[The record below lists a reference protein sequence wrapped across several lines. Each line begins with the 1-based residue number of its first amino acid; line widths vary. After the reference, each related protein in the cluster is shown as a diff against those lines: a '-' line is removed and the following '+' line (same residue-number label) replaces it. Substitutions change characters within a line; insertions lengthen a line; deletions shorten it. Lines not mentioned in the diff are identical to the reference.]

1 MTRLVTIS
9 LNTARQFGRLLRDD
23 RGSTAIEYGLI
34 AGGVAVVIAATIF
47 SLGSSVKTNLYQ
59 RVLDAFN

>member
-1 MTRLVTIS
+1 MNCLVTICS
-9 LNTARQFGRLLRDD
+9 NTTRRFGRLIRDD

-47 SLGSSVKTNLYQ
+47 SLGTSVKSNLYQ